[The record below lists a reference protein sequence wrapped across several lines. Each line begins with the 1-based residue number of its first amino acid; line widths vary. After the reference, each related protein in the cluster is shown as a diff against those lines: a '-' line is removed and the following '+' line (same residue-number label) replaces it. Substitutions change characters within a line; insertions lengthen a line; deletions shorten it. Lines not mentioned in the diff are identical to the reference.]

1 MALQKGIA
9 NCDYIFVK
17 DEAER
22 ETFIRA
28 WKEVGIDMKDRCF
41 ALGTPKFDALQK
53 QYDMP
58 FEWKQKVYRPITLI
72 CNSIIPFWNDP
83 QGKIK
88 QYKKKITELLECGN
102 MVIFR
107 PHPLME
113 ETVKTKCPEMLD
125 KWNSLLEYAEEY
137 AIVDHDHEL
146 AESMYFA
153 NYMIS
158 DPSSVVEIWKET
170 GKPYEVLE

>member
-1 MALQKGIA
+1 MQTK
-9 NCDYIFVK
+9 N
-17 DEAER
+17 
-22 ETFIRA
+22 
-28 WKEVGIDMKDRCF
+28 
-41 ALGTPKFDALQK
+41 
-53 QYDMP
+53 
-58 FEWKQKVYRPITLI
+58 
-72 CNSIIPFWNDP
+72 
-83 QGKIK
+83 
-88 QYKKKITELLECGN
+88 KKITELLECGN

-113 ETVKTKCPEMLD
+113 ETIKDRCPELLN
-125 KWNSLLEYAEEY
+125 KWEELIDFAEEY

-158 DPSSVVEIWKET
+158 DPSSVIEIWKET